1 MKNYTQ
7 YRVEDF
13 VLDDYFRDWVL
24 TKSAKCEAFW
34 QEWIKNHPEK
44 RPVVEEAREILLAL
58 QPEHPKIRP
67 GELEEGFREISAIYR
82 RILFRHRKRT
92 CKRALWIAIAGLLL
106 ILTWMV
112 FV

>member
-24 TKSAKCEAFW
+24 NKSTSSKAFW
-34 QEWIKNHPEK
+34 QEWLKTHPEK

-58 QPEHPKIRP
+58 QPDQPQINP
-67 GELEEGFREISAIYR
+67 GEMEEGFREISDIYR
-82 RILFRHRKRT
+82 RIFCRHRKRNY
-92 CKRALWIAIAGLLL
+92 KRALWIAIAGLLL